1 MWIFITAVSTALV
14 FSFICSISESV
25 LLSISHGQVE
35 SLARKGKKAG
45 KLLRNFK
52 RNIDVPIAAIL
63 IVNTIAHTIG
73 ASVAGAT
80 YQNVFDPSTLWIFT
94 IVFTLAVLLFT
105 EIIPKTLGVTFASQL
120 AGPVARGIQ
129 IMTILL
135 RPLVVVSEAISRR
148 LRGNREVPVTSAEEI
163 RLLAALGRNEGVV
176 GVRTASMI
184 IGATRLRQLSAE
196 DVMVHRQSV
205 ITLSTEYSRE
215 EVLEVLKTSGHSRFP
230 LTEGEGLD
238 TVTGVVLAKEL
249 LYWMQENDS
258 AAIPWQSLSRELV
271 SVPDGQPLER
281 LLRTFQ
287 ESRRHLA
294 IVVNEYGEAQ
304 GIVTLEDVIE
314 EIVGEIIDEQDKPLE
329 EFARGNDGSI
339 ECPGAAE
346 LRKIAAQLGI
356 NLSATDDVTTVG
368 GLLSEHLR
376 RVPRPGDEINWQ
388 GYRITVVRSGPR
400 RVDRVRISP
409 LSRE

>member
-1 MWIFITAVSTALV
+1 MTIFIAAVSTALV

-35 SLARKGKKAG
+35 SLARRGRKAG
-45 KLLRNFK
+45 RLLRDFK

-63 IVNTIAHTIG
+63 IVNTIAHTVG

-94 IVFTLAVLLFT
+94 IVFTIAVLLFT
-105 EIIPKTLGVTFASQL
+105 EIIPKTLGVTFAAQL

-129 IMTILL
+129 IMTLLL
-135 RPLVVVSEAISRR
+135 RPLVLVSEAISRR

-176 GVRTASMI
+176 GVRTAGMI

-205 ITLSTEYSRE
+205 ITLSTEYGRA
-215 EVLEVLKTSGHSRFP
+215 EVLQVLKTSGHSRFP

-238 TVTGVVLAKEL
+238 SVIGVVLAKEL

-258 AAIPWQSLSRELV
+258 AAIPWKELSRELV
-271 SVPDGQPLER
+271 SVPDSQPLER

-294 IVVNEYGEAQ
+294 IVVNEYGESE

-329 EFARGNDGSI
+329 EFVRDGDGSI
-339 ECPGAAE
+339 ECQGAAE
-346 LRKIAAQLGI
+346 LRKIAAQLGVVH
-356 NLSATDDVTTVG
+356 SAPDDVTTIG
-368 GLLSEHLR
+368 GLLSERLR
-376 RVPRPGDEINWQ
+376 RVPKPGDQIEWQ
-388 GYRITVVRSGPR
+388 GHVIKVTRAGPR

>member
-1 MWIFITAVSTALV
+1 MWIFVTAVSTALI

-35 SLARKGKKAG
+35 SLARKGRRAG
-45 KLLRNFK
+45 ILLRDFK

-94 IVFTLAVLLFT
+94 IVFTIAVLLFT

-176 GVRTASMI
+176 GVRTAGMI

-205 ITLSTEYSRE
+205 VTLSTENSRE
-215 EVLEVLKTSGHSRFP
+215 EVLQVLKTSGHSRFP
-230 LTEGEGLD
+230 LTEGDDLD
-238 TVTGVVLAKEL
+238 GVIGVVLAKEL
-249 LYWMQENDS
+249 LYWMQENEDGP
-258 AAIPWQSLSRELV
+258 IPWRELSRELV

-294 IVVNEYGEAQ
+294 IVVNEYGESD

-314 EIVGEIIDEQDKPLE
+314 EIVGEIIDEQDKPLP
-329 EFARGNDGSI
+329 EFSQRGDGSI
-339 ECPGAAE
+339 ECRGSAE
-346 LRKIAAQLGI
+346 LRKIAAQLGLAH
-356 NLSATDDVTTVG
+356 NVPDDVTTVG

-376 RVPRPGDEINWQ
+376 RVPKPGDEMEWH
-388 GYRITVVRSGPR
+388 GYLISVTRAGPR
-400 RVDRVRISP
+400 RVDRVRIRP
-409 LSRE
+409 LNPE

>member
-1 MWIFITAVSTALV
+1 MWIFVTAVSTALI

-35 SLARKGKKAG
+35 SLARQGRKSGA
-45 KLLRNFK
+45 LLRDFK

-94 IVFTLAVLLFT
+94 IVFTIAVLLFT

-176 GVRTASMI
+176 GVRTAGMI

-205 ITLSTEYSRE
+205 VTLSTEYGRE
-215 EVLEVLKTSGHSRFP
+215 EVLQVLKTSGHSRFP
-230 LTEGEGLD
+230 LTEGDDLD
-238 TVTGVVLAKEL
+238 GVIGVVLAKEL
-249 LYWMQENDS
+249 LYWMQENEDGP
-258 AAIPWQSLSRELV
+258 IPWKELSRDLV

-294 IVVNEYGEAQ
+294 IVVNEYGESD

-314 EIVGEIIDEQDKPLE
+314 EIVGEIIDEQDKPLP
-329 EFARGNDGSI
+329 EFSQRGDGSI
-339 ECPGAAE
+339 ECRGSAE
-346 LRKIAAQLGI
+346 LRKIAAQLGLAH
-356 NLSATDDVTTVG
+356 NVPDDVTTVG

-376 RVPRPGDEINWQ
+376 RVPKPGDEMEWH
-388 GYRITVVRSGPR
+388 GYLISVTRAGPR
-400 RVDRVRISP
+400 RVDRVRIRP
-409 LSRE
+409 LNPE